1 MAGRPTVMT
10 PEVIEKIEEE
20 LKNGATLA
28 QASFLAGISL
38 KTIYNYFSDNPDFKE
53 RCDLLQG
60 LVAYRA
66 RINIKN
72 KIEAGDIDTS
82 KYWLDRKDKD
92 FKPKSEQDLS
102 SLGKEIKAIN
112 YIIPNG
118 NNDST
123 NSEAAPSLSG
133 SE

>member
-1 MAGRPTVMT
+1 MAGRPTVMI

-38 KTIYNYFSDNPDFKE
+38 KTLYNYFSDNPEFKD
-53 RCDLLQG
+53 RCELLQG
-60 LVAYRA
+60 LVSYRA

-92 FKPKSEQDLS
+92 FKQKTDITSNDEPIQPLMVKFISDE
-102 SLGKEIKAIN
+102 
-112 YIIPNG
+112 NG
-118 NNDST
+118 NN
-123 NSEAAPSLSG
+123 PS
-133 SE
+133 